1 MAFRQSACIISIIK
15 YILPSEYLRDNVME
29 QFLSIFIGGLL
40 IGGIYS
46 LVSMG
51 LTLQYGVARVLNIAH
66 GEFLMIGA
74 FLTFVLQQHAVDPL
88 LTVVIIGPLMF
99 IVGFILYRTLFTNIR
114 IKSPNPGVFESNGLL
129 AAFGL
134 YFIVQNIGRL
144 IWGTTPYNYS
154 YLSGTFSLGGALFND
169 DRLVAAAFAV
179 AIGAAFY
186 LYLARTR
193 SGKAIR
199 AAAQDASTAGLMG
212 VNINNTLALC
222 FGFGAAM
229 AGVAGALISICYP
242 IYTTMGLGYTVIAIV
257 IITLGGLGSI
267 PGSFIGGFILGV
279 IGTAVT
285 SWDAGLAVAS
295 YYVIFIILLLV
306 RPKGLFG
313 K

>member
-1 MAFRQSACIISIIK
+1 MD
-15 YILPSEYLRDNVME
+15 L
-29 QFLSIFIGGLL
+29 FLSIFIGGLL

-46 LVSMG
+46 LVAMG
-51 LTLQYGVARVLNIAH
+51 LSLQYGVAKVLNIAH

-74 FLTFVLQQHAVDPL
+74 FITYVLQQNSVDPL
-88 LTVVIIGPLMF
+88 LTVVIIAPLMF
-99 IVGFILYRTLFTNIR
+99 VVGYILYRTIFTTIR
-114 IKSPNPGVFESNGLL
+114 LKASNPGIFESNALL

-134 YFIVQNIGRL
+134 YFVVQNVGRL
-144 IWGTTPYNYS
+144 IWGTTPVSYS
-154 YLSGTFSLGGALFND
+154 YLPGTVALGGALFND
-169 DRLVAAAFAV
+169 SRLVAALFAV
-179 AIGAAFY
+179 ALGVAFY

-193 SGKAIR
+193 TGKAIR
-199 AAAQDASTAGLMG
+199 AAAQDPTTAGLMG

-242 IYTTMGLGYTVIAIV
+242 ISTTMGLGYTVIAIV
-257 IITLGGLGSI
+257 VITLGGLGSI
-267 PGSFIGGFILGV
+267 PGSFVGGFILGV

>member
-1 MAFRQSACIISIIK
+1 
-15 YILPSEYLRDNVME
+15 ME

-46 LVSMG
+46 LASMG
-51 LTLQYGVARVLNIAH
+51 LSLQYGVAKVLNIAH

-74 FLTFVLQQHAVDPL
+74 FITFFLQQFGFDPL

-99 IVGFILYRTLFTNIR
+99 IVGYFLYRTIFTTIR
-114 IKSPNPGVFESNGLL
+114 LKTPNPGVFESNALL

-144 IWGTTPYNYS
+144 IWGTTPYSYS
-154 YLSGTFSLGGALFND
+154 YLSGTLSLGGALFND
-169 DRLVAAAFAV
+169 NRLVAAAFAIAV
-179 AIGAAFY
+179 GTAFY
-186 LYLARTR
+186 FYLASTRT
-193 SGKAIR
+193 GKAIR
-199 AAAQDASTAGLMG
+199 AAAQDSATAGLMG
-212 VNINNTLALC
+212 VNIDNTLALC

-229 AGVAGALISICYP
+229 AGVAGSLISICYP

-257 IITLGGLGSI
+257 VITLGGLGSI

-295 YYVIFIILLLV
+295 YYVIFIALLLV
-306 RPKGLFG
+306 RPKGLMG

>member
-1 MAFRQSACIISIIK
+1 
-15 YILPSEYLRDNVME
+15 ME
-29 QFLSIFIGGLL
+29 DFLSIVLGGLL

-51 LTLQYGVARVLNIAH
+51 LSLQYGVARVLNIAH
-66 GEFLMIGA
+66 GEFLMVGA
-74 FLTFVLQQHAVDPL
+74 FITYLLQQYAVDPL
-88 LTVVIIGPLMF
+88 LTVVIVGPLMF
-99 IVGFILYRTLFTNIR
+99 VVGYFLYRSLFTNIR
-114 IKSPNPGVFESNGLL
+114 LKAPNPGVFESNGLL

-144 IWGTTPYNYS
+144 VWGTTPRSFS
-154 YLSGTFSLGGALFND
+154 YLSGTFSIGGALFND
-169 DRLVAAAFAV
+169 SRLVAAAFAIAV
-179 AIGAAFY
+179 GAAFY
-186 LYLARTR
+186 FYLARTR
-193 SGKAIR
+193 TGKAIR
-199 AAAQDASTAGLMG
+199 SAAQDPTTASLMG

-229 AGVAGALISICYP
+229 AGVAGSLISICYP

-257 IITLGGLGSI
+257 VVTLGGLGSI
-267 PGSFIGGFILGV
+267 PGSFIGGFILGI

-285 SWDAGLAVAS
+285 SWDAGLSVAS

-306 RPKGLFG
+306 LPKGIMG

>member
-1 MAFRQSACIISIIK
+1 MD
-15 YILPSEYLRDNVME
+15 L
-29 QFLSIFIGGLL
+29 FLSIFVGGLL

-46 LVSMG
+46 LVAMG
-51 LTLQYGVARVLNIAH
+51 LSLQYGVAKVLNIAH

-74 FLTFVLQQHAVDPL
+74 FLTFLLQQNGVDPL
-88 LTVVIIGPLMF
+88 LTVVIIAPLMF
-99 IVGFILYRTLFTNIR
+99 VVGFIIYRTIFTTIR
-114 IKSPNPGVFESNGLL
+114 LKASNPGVFESNALL

-144 IWGTTPYNYS
+144 IWGTTPVSYS
-154 YLSGTFSLGGALFND
+154 YLPGTFSLGGALFND

-179 AIGAAFY
+179 AVGIAFY

-193 SGKAIR
+193 TGKAIR
-199 AAAQDASTAGLMG
+199 AAAQDPTTAGLMG

-242 IYTTMGLGYTVIAIV
+242 IYTMMGLGYTVIAIV
-257 IITLGGLGSI
+257 VITLGGLGSI

-295 YYVIFIILLLV
+295 YYVIFVILLLV

>member
-1 MAFRQSACIISIIK
+1 
-15 YILPSEYLRDNVME
+15 ME

-46 LVSMG
+46 LASMG
-51 LTLQYGVARVLNIAH
+51 LSLQYGVAKVLNIAH

-74 FLTFVLQQHAVDPL
+74 FITFLLQQYGVDPL

-99 IVGFILYRTLFTNIR
+99 IVGYFLYRTIFTTIR
-114 IKSPNPGVFESNGLL
+114 LKTPNPGVFESNALL

-144 IWGTTPYNYS
+144 IWGTTPYSYS
-154 YLSGTFSLGGALFND
+154 YLSGTLSLGGALFND
-169 DRLVAAAFAV
+169 NRLVAAAFAIAV
-179 AIGAAFY
+179 GTAFY
-186 LYLARTR
+186 FYLASTRT
-193 SGKAIR
+193 GKAIR
-199 AAAQDASTAGLMG
+199 AAAQDSATAGLMG
-212 VNINNTLALC
+212 VNIDNTLALC

-229 AGVAGALISICYP
+229 AGVAGSLISICYP

-257 IITLGGLGSI
+257 VITLGGLGSI

-295 YYVIFIILLLV
+295 YYVIFIALLLV
-306 RPKGLFG
+306 RPKGLMG

>member
-1 MAFRQSACIISIIK
+1 MD
-15 YILPSEYLRDNVME
+15 L
-29 QFLSIFIGGLL
+29 FLSIFIGGLL

-46 LVSMG
+46 LVAMG
-51 LTLQYGVARVLNIAH
+51 LSLQYGVAKVLNIAH

-74 FLTFVLQQHAVDPL
+74 FITYVLQQNSVDPL
-88 LTVVIIGPLMF
+88 LTVVIIAPLMF
-99 IVGFILYRTLFTNIR
+99 VVGYILYRTIFTTIR
-114 IKSPNPGVFESNGLL
+114 LKASNPGIFESNALL

-134 YFIVQNIGRL
+134 YFVVQNVGRL
-144 IWGTTPYNYS
+144 IWGTTPVSYS
-154 YLSGTFSLGGALFND
+154 YLPGTVSLGGALFND
-169 DRLVAAAFAV
+169 SRLVAALFAV
-179 AIGAAFY
+179 ALGVAFY

-193 SGKAIR
+193 TGKAIR
-199 AAAQDASTAGLMG
+199 AAAQDPTTAGLMG

-242 IYTTMGLGYTVIAIV
+242 ISTTMGLGYTVIAIV
-257 IITLGGLGSI
+257 VITLGGLGSI
-267 PGSFIGGFILGV
+267 PGSFVGGFILGV

-295 YYVIFIILLLV
+295 YYVIFVILLLV